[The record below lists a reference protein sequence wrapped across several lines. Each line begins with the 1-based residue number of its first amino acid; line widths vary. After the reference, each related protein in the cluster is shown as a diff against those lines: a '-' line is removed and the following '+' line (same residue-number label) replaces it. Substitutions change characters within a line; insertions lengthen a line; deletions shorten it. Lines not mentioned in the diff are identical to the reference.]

1 MFTTPIQI
9 TPAGSKINLP
19 SRILTIGSCFAQVIG
34 QRLKDNKLAA
44 CVNPFGTVYNPLS
57 VCKLIGYA
65 AGQTMPAEDSYL
77 ERQGLNYH
85 FDFHTGFSATSRPGL
100 EAKIAETLD
109 TIHAFLSS
117 ADWLMIT
124 LGTAFAYERT
134 DNGQLVSNCHK
145 MPARHF
151 HKRLLTIEEITEHF
165 DRMFNMLESFNPK
178 LRFIVTLSPVR
189 HLRDTLTDN
198 SVSKASLRVAIAHL
212 QQKYPDKVFY
222 FPSYEIMMDELRDYR
237 FYKADMIHPSEVAE
251 DYIWQKFT
259 ETYMEE
265 DTRRFLA
272 EWASVRKALQH
283 KAFHPASKEHQAFLR
298 KTIARLQSLSKQTD
312 VSEEIRYLEQ
322 QLL

>member
-1 MFTTPIQI
+1 MFTTPVHIIPVSLKI
-9 TPAGSKINLP
+9 TLT
-19 SRILTIGSCFAQVIG
+19 SRILTLGSCFAQVIG
-34 QRLKDNKLAA
+34 QRLHDHKLAA

-57 VCKLIGYA
+57 VCKLIHHA
-65 AGQTMPAEDSYL
+65 ARQTMPAQANYL
-77 ERQGLNYH
+77 ERQGLH
-85 FDFHTGFSATSRPGL
+85 FHYDFHTDFSATSRAGL
-100 EAKIAETLD
+100 EAKIAEALD
-109 TIHAFLSS
+109 SVHTFLAS

-124 LGTAFAYERT
+124 LGTAFAYEKT
-134 DNGQLVSNCHK
+134 GTGQIVSNCHK

-151 HKRLLTIEEITEHF
+151 QKRLLTIAEITEQF
-165 DRMFNMLESFNPK
+165 DRMFGTLGVFNPQ
-178 LRFIVTLSPVR
+178 LQYIFTLSPVR
-189 HLRDTLTDN
+189 HLRDTLIDN
-198 SVSKASLRVAIAHL
+198 SVSKASLRVAIAHI
-212 QQKYPDKVFY
+212 QQKQGIKVHY

-272 EWASVRKALQH
+272 EWTSIRKALQH
-283 KAFHPASKEHQAFLR
+283 KAFHPESEEHQAFLR

-312 VSEEIRYLEQ
+312 VSEEIQYLEQ